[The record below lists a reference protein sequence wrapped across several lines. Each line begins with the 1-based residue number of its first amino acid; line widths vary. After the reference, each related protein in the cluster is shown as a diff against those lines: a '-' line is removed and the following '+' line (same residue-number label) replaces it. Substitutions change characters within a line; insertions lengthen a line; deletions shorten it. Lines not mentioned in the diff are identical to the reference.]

1 METRGYLP
9 TYILFFNL
17 KESIVGPQSLAL
29 NSKYIHLHF
38 NKSQLQRRHRHPG
51 EFRQRQKSSINID
64 FLFKAHCRRRRHRQ
78 IFSLCR
84 HLGHKNPVEFRP
96 PWDIFA
102 KATLSAAAASFSLLS
117 VMTDITNARARTHR
131 PRDFYELELM
141 RNCSSEQ
148 MSPVP
153 RNPSEPRATSATNLT
168 NLSPQSTNVRMDEGF
183 QTTLLRCRF

>member
-1 METRGYLP
+1 MKPMQDGLPWKATEVPMQSLFHQCELRLALRGSQQLPRFEWQRVINAGANSETLKRVGPSANDCHWRLNVETRGYLP

-64 FLFKAHCRRRRHRQ
+64 FLFKAHCRRRR

-84 HLGHKNPVEFRP
+84 YLGHNSTEFSSHSRKNVV
-96 PWDIFA
+96 W
-102 KATLSAAAASFSLLS
+102 
-117 VMTDITNARARTHR
+117 
-131 PRDFYELELM
+131 
-141 RNCSSEQ
+141 
-148 MSPVP
+148 
-153 RNPSEPRATSATNLT
+153 
-168 NLSPQSTNVRMDEGF
+168 
-183 QTTLLRCRF
+183 QT